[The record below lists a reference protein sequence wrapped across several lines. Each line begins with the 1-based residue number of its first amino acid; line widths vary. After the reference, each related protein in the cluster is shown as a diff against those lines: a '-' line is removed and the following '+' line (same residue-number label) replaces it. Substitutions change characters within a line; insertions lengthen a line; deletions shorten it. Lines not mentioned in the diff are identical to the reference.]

1 MNTRNSIIFGQKYM
15 AVEEVYILDRLAE
28 DSRMTVH
35 DSQNGHTDTRV
46 VITRVDSDGYVYVR
60 ILDGEG
66 RGIGGERQV
75 KSGYYISGCE
85 YAQLVI

>member
-1 MNTRNSIIFGQKYM
+1 MNMRNQIIFGQKYM
-15 AVEEVYILDRLAE
+15 AVEEVYILDRLSE

-35 DSQNGHTDTRV
+35 DSQNGHIDTRV
-46 VITRVDSDGYVYVR
+46 VITRVDVEGYVYVR

-66 RGIGGERQV
+66 RGIGDERQV

>member
-28 DSRMTVH
+28 DSHMTVY
-35 DSQNGHTDTRV
+35 DSENDHIDTRV

-66 RGIGGERQV
+66 RGIGEERQV

>member
-1 MNTRNSIIFGQKYM
+1 MNIRNTIIFGQRYM

-35 DSQNGHTDTRV
+35 DSQNGNIDTRV

-66 RGIGGERQV
+66 RGIGDERQV

>member
-1 MNTRNSIIFGQKYM
+1 MNIRNTIIFGQRYM

-35 DSQNGHTDTRV
+35 DSQNDNIDTRV

-66 RGIGGERQV
+66 RGIGEERQV

>member
-1 MNTRNSIIFGQKYM
+1 MNMRNLIIFGQKYM

-28 DSRMTVH
+28 DSRMTVR
-35 DSQNGHTDTRV
+35 DSLNNYVDTRI
-46 VITRVDSDGYVYVR
+46 VITHVDAEGYVYGR

-66 RGIGGERQV
+66 RGIGEERQV
-75 KSGYYISGCE
+75 KSGYYIAGCE

>member
-1 MNTRNSIIFGQKYM
+1 MNMRNQIIFGQKYM
-15 AVEEVYILDRLAE
+15 AVEEMYILDRLNE

-35 DSQNGHTDTRV
+35 DSENNYVDTRV
-46 VITRVDSDGYVYVR
+46 VITRADSDGYVYAR
-60 ILDGEG
+60 ILDGGG
-66 RGIGGERQV
+66 RGVGEERQV

>member
-1 MNTRNSIIFGQKYM
+1 MNMLNQIIFGQRYM

-35 DSQNGHTDTRV
+35 DSQNGYTDTRV
-46 VITRVDSDGYVYVR
+46 VITRADTDGYVYARV
-60 ILDGEG
+60 LDGEG
-66 RGIGGERQV
+66 RGIGEERQV

>member
-1 MNTRNSIIFGQKYM
+1 MDMKNLIIYGQRYM
-15 AVEEVYILDRLAE
+15 AVEEQYILDRLNE
-28 DSRMTVH
+28 DSCITVY
-35 DSQNGHTDTRV
+35 DSQNGYIDTRV

-66 RGIGGERQV
+66 RGIGEERQV

-85 YAQLVI
+85 YAELVI

>member
-1 MNTRNSIIFGQKYM
+1 MNIRNQIIFGQKYM
-15 AVEEVYILDRLAE
+15 AVEEVYILDRLNE

-35 DSQNGHTDTRV
+35 DSQNGHIDTRV
-46 VITRVDSDGYVYVR
+46 VITRVDAEGFVYARV
-60 ILDGEG
+60 LDGEG
-66 RGIGGERQV
+66 RGIGEERQV